1 MEGLS
6 KGAIGPGGIRFP
18 MASAGDTGGSQHQS
32 QDHHWELQQLT
43 QLAWMRVVATEGD
56 KRQDPEFGVKW
67 CCQDFLML
75 GSGGGE
81 DKRGSTDGFWIFGLT
96 QSLRSLGEEKVG
108 STCHQ
113 GMLNLRS
120 RTCIREKLL
129 SQQLEIL
136 VYSSGLETHV

>member
-1 MEGLS
+1 
-6 KGAIGPGGIRFP
+6 

-32 QDHHWELQQLT
+32 QALHWE
-43 QLAWMRVVATEGD
+43 ATATNTGGLDEGGGNREGN
-56 KRQDPEFGVKW
+56 KRQDPECGVKW

-96 QSLRSLGEEKVG
+96 QSLRSLGEENVG

-120 RTCIREKLL
+120 RTCI
-129 SQQLEIL
+129 
-136 VYSSGLETHV
+136 